1 MYIILGIGN
10 PGKQYDNTRHNI
22 GFIALDYLAA
32 SMGVQINKIKHKA
45 LLGEGTL
52 AGEKVLLV
60 KPQTYV
66 NLSGESAGEILSFY
80 KLPPENL
87 IVICD
92 DVNLDAGRIRI
103 RAKGSDGGHN
113 GLKSLLYHVKSDAFP
128 RVRLGVGKK
137 PPEYDLAD
145 WVLGKFNDEQIKVM
159 AKAVDQVPAIVRE
172 IIENGPQS
180 AMNRFN
186 NFGSN

>member
-1 MYIILGIGN
+1 M
-10 PGKQYDNTRHNI
+10 
-22 GFIALDYLAA
+22 
-32 SMGVQINKIKHKA
+32 
-45 LLGEGTL
+45 
-52 AGEKVLLV
+52 
-60 KPQTYV
+60 
-66 NLSGESAGEILSFY
+66 
-80 KLPPENL
+80 
-87 IVICD
+87 
-92 DVNLDAGRIRI
+92 NLDAGRIRI
-103 RAKGSDGGHN
+103 RPKGSDGGHN

-145 WVLGKFNDEQIKVM
+145 WVLGKFNNEQIKVM